1 MYESIKERDAALK
14 FDAVKRG
21 PVEKSIGTFF
31 RSLAQRVHLWPSAA
45 KRQPNLVIKQGRFDW
60 GSFAAFADGSIEIE
74 RAGVKQTFKN
84 FSDLKRSLNYA
95 SKAGESATES
105 TASIAPLES

>member
-14 FDAVKRG
+14 RDGVKRG
-21 PVEKSIGTFF
+21 QVEKSIG
-31 RSLAQRVHLWPSAA
+31 SLAQRVHLWPSAA